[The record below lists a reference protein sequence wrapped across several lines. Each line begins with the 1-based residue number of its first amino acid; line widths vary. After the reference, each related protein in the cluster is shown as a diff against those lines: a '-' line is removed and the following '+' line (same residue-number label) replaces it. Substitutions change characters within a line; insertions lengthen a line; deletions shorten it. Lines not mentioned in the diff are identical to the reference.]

1 MSDEL
6 LSDDELLRY
15 HRQINLAGV
24 DIDGQERLK
33 QARVL
38 VIGVGGLG
46 CAAAQY
52 LALAGVGQLTLV
64 DHDVVES
71 SNLQRQVLHRESRI
85 GDSKVCSAAA
95 ALAELNPLITVTPVA
110 AKADEAL
117 LAQLLPQHDL
127 LLDCSDNLACR
138 QLLNRMAG
146 RWRVPLVSAAAI
158 RLEGQ
163 LALFR
168 WQADEPCYQCFSH
181 HFSEPGASCV
191 EAGVLA
197 PIVGVLGSLQ
207 ALEALKLLLHL
218 GEWPLGQLL
227 LIDGLTGRFQP
238 LRLQPWADCPVCA
251 EVKAAMECTNSAGT
265 STNSAGTSTFLAK
278 N

>member
-6 LSDDELLRY
+6 LSDAELLRY
-15 HRQINLAGV
+15 HRQINLVGV

-38 VIGVGGLG
+38 IIGVGGLG

-52 LALAGVGQLTLV
+52 LALAGVGRLTLV
-64 DHDVVES
+64 DHDQVEA
-71 SNLQRQVLHRESRI
+71 SNLQRQVLHRDSRI
-85 GDSKVCSAAA
+85 GHSKVSSAAA
-95 ALAELNPLITVTPVA
+95 TLAELNPLVDVA
-110 AKADEAL
+110 AVAARADETL
-117 LAQLLPQHDL
+117 LAQQLPQHDL
-127 LLDCSDNLACR
+127 LLDCSDNLATR

-146 RWRVPLVSAAAI
+146 RFRVPVVSAAAI

-168 WQADEPCYQCFSH
+168 WQPGEPCYQCFSH
-181 HFSEPGASCV
+181 QFGEPGASCV

-207 ALEALKLLLHL
+207 ALEALKLLLQL
-218 GEWPLGQLL
+218 GDWPLGQLL
-227 LIDGLTGRFQP
+227 LIDGLSGRFQP

-251 EVKAAMECTNSAGT
+251 AVKKAAEVSHGH
-265 STNSAGTSTFLAK
+265 
-278 N
+278 

>member
-1 MSDEL
+1 MSDDL
-6 LSDDELLRY
+6 LSDAELLRY
-15 HRQINLAGV
+15 HRQINLLGV

-33 QARVL
+33 QARL
-38 VIGVGGLG
+38 LIIGVGGLG

-52 LALAGVGQLTLV
+52 LALAGVGRLTLV
-64 DHDVVES
+64 DHDAVEA
-71 SNLQRQVLHRESRI
+71 SNLQRQVLHRDSRI
-85 GDSKVCSAAA
+85 GQSKVSSAAV
-95 ALAELNPLITVTPVA
+95 ALAELNPLVEVATVA
-110 AKADEAL
+110 AAADEAL

-127 LLDCSDNLACR
+127 LLDCSDNLATR
-138 QLLNRMAG
+138 ELLNRMAA
-146 RWRVPLVSAAAI
+146 RYRLPLVSAAAI

-168 WQADEPCYQCFSH
+168 WQPGEPCYHCFSH
-181 HFSEPGASCV
+181 QFGEPGASCV

-207 ALEALKLLLHL
+207 ALEALKLLLQL

-227 LIDGLTGRFQP
+227 LVDGLTGRFQP

-251 EVKAAMECTNSAGT
+251 TVKQAAGAVHGD
-265 STNSAGTSTFLAK
+265 
-278 N
+278 